1 MLTRVVAPAV
11 VRSPAAVDVPLTTAE
26 AVRAHGPTPT
36 DQFEAQV
43 FRFLV
48 TSQRALGLR
57 EVHRFQ
63 NQLLD
68 GALVLTNGARVVLE
82 VKYRLGW
89 DTACRSNW
97 QIEWFLRRHPRER
110 RRYRYG
116 LVIFGAFSGDW
127 GRARHGMDA
136 GWDHWYRGHAGFHG
150 RRIRIGLA
158 QFADNQL
165 VPYPKARVTRDRA
178 ERSGVAD

>member
-1 MLTRVVAPAV
+1 MPT
-11 VRSPAAVDVPLTTAE
+11 DVQARGTSA
-26 AVRAHGPTPT
+26 T

-89 DTACRSNW
+89 DTACRSN
-97 QIEWFLRRHPRER
+97 
-110 RRYRYG
+110 
-116 LVIFGAFSGDW
+116 
-127 GRARHGMDA
+127 
-136 GWDHWYRGHAGFHG
+136 
-150 RRIRIGLA
+150 
-158 QFADNQL
+158 
-165 VPYPKARVTRDRA
+165 
-178 ERSGVAD
+178 